1 MHVLILLPH
10 TIMKDVLKEKKAIV
24 NQHIII
30 FSINTDN
37 FFQWNTSFR
46 CHEGGVNNNKSL

>member
-46 CHEGGVNNNKSL
+46 CHEGGVNKNKSL